1 MADCLICGVA
11 CKSRS
16 SKFCSLE
23 HYREAVSQKKYKHPM
38 TGIKFSDDRRIAI
51 SERLKGERNPNYGN
65 HNPKHSEEFKQM
77 IREKLN
83 PPGRN
88 YGHNKGRKLNLK
100 DDHRR
105 ALAERVSKTNERGFD
120 NRGGRCKFFMVDGV
134 LLQGRYELR
143 FYLESEVKP
152 RRPERIKTPFGWY
165 SPDFEFDD
173 CFVEIK
179 STYTIKTCIANG
191 QAQKINWVRQNIKP
205 VKIMVLKES
214 ETIEY
219 LSTFD
224 LEAPRYCPS
233 NL

>member
-1 MADCLICGVA
+1 MAANFDVNCVCGKKKTF
-11 CKSRS
+11 KSIT
-16 SKFCSLE
+16 KGFGEFCSPSCS
-23 HYREAVSQKKYKHPM
+23 EAK
-38 TGIKFSDDRRIAI
+38 
-51 SERLKGERNPNYGN
+51 LGERNGN
-65 HNPKHSEEFKQM
+65 FGKRHSNMHSEEFKQR
-77 IREKLN
+77 IGEIAKATKTGK
-83 PPGRN
+83 PSPI
-88 YGHNKGRKLNLK
+88 KGKKQNLTEEQRQA
-100 DDHRR
+100 RR
-105 ALAERVSKTNERGFD
+105 ERVAKTNERGFE
-120 NRGGRCKFFMVDGV
+120 NRGGKCKFFMVDGV

-219 LSTFD
+219 LSRFD
-224 LEAPRYCPS
+224 LEALRYRPS